1 MNKKVLA
8 VLAPVG
14 LLAGQAQA
22 AFVTVA
28 AETGVVTWDPTE
40 LVIPILTI
48 AGTAIAA
55 GVGAW
60 LLFKGL
66 SVVMRMIRRFV

>member
-1 MNKKVLA
+1 MNKKLLSVL
-8 VLAPVG
+8 VPVG
-14 LLAGQAQA
+14 LLASQAQA
-22 AFVTVA
+22 AFVAVN
-28 AETGVVTWDPTE
+28 AETGAVTWDPSE
-40 LVIPILTI
+40 LVIPILGT
-48 AGTAIAA
+48 AGIAIAA